1 MQMTDIRRS
10 VEEDRGILKK
20 IQSVIPGYAG
30 YRRREDIRQA
40 DSQLRTQMAD
50 RLHDVRAALEES
62 RRSMVDNMVTEGI
75 EAIGSL
81 INKTTALE
89 GRVRH
94 AEQGYS
100 GFSAAIRIEENEL
113 NRLYE
118 YDYAMVASIQDL
130 MRQASELKLAVDAS
144 DAARTKGSVDA
155 IRANLTNFTRAFEE
169 RIPRIAGIYN
179 MG

>member
-1 MQMTDIRRS
+1 
-10 VEEDRGILKK
+10 
-20 IQSVIPGYAG
+20 
-30 YRRREDIRQA
+30 
-40 DSQLRTQMAD
+40 
-50 RLHDVRAALEES
+50 
-62 RRSMVDNMVTEGI
+62 MVDNMVTEGI
-75 EAIGSL
+75 DSIGGL

-130 MRQASELKLAVDAS
+130 LRQAAELKVAVDAS
-144 DAARTKGSVDA
+144 DPARTKGSVDA